1 MLINP
6 FDIAIITY
14 LSAPTAPQAA
24 KDLAKEYLDKVRRT
38 GLYPVEVAITKAAS
52 WSPYKWQPLDA
63 ASELHV
69 LAARRIQHELYAA
82 QRLTGDPAITILSV
96 TTR

>member
-24 KDLAKEYLDKVRRT
+24 KELAKEYLDEVKRT
-38 GLYPVEVAITKAAS
+38 GRYPVEVAITKAAS

-63 ASELHV
+63 ASEIHI
-69 LAARRIQHELYAA
+69 LAARRIQHELYAE
-82 QRLTGDPAITILSV
+82 QRLTGDSTITILSV